1 MLQNN
6 KTFLPTPSAHLSK
19 IVLFLNAGFLAY
31 VLSACGANVPI
42 EEVLVKDPKETKA
55 QEVAR
60 EESAIQQENAI
71 IDVHTTPLI
80 NRFTNYSAYGSLNGF
95 YNSVDNLNSP
105 MQNGMYGGYY
115 MPYYYMPYGFM
126 PYGSGLMPYGPY
138 GYGAPLETETKK
150 DKKSNKKLYDFTKN
164 SGLEG
169 INLEK
174 SPTLKSHKKSDKK
187 FYKQLAKNNIAEGV
201 SMPVVNFNKALSFG
215 PYFERTKSKKTQYMD
230 GGLMMHI
237 RF

>member
-1 MLQNN
+1 M
-6 KTFLPTPSAHLSK
+6 H
-19 IVLFLNAGFLAY
+19 IVKNLFLVSFVAY
-31 VLSACGANVPI
+31 SSMFA
-42 EEVLVKDPKETKA
+42 
-55 QEVAR
+55 
-60 EESAIQQENAI
+60 
-71 IDVHTTPLI
+71 
-80 NRFTNYSAYGSLNGF
+80 
-95 YNSVDNLNSP
+95 VD
-105 MQNGMYGGYY
+105 
-115 MPYYYMPYGFM
+115 
-126 PYGSGLMPYGPY
+126 
-138 GYGAPLETETKK
+138 LETESKN
-150 DKKSNKKLYDFTKN
+150 DKKLYDFTKN
-164 SGLEG
+164 SALEGINLEKSPTLKSHKKNDKKLYDFTKNSALEG